1 MQRMKMIFV
10 LFIRFLKIVLKNS
23 LIMSISLV
31 LAAINSKFKIGHTEF
46 RVITYVARYLANQK
60 KMRGTQCNV
69 RR

>member
-1 MQRMKMIFV
+1 
-10 LFIRFLKIVLKNS
+10 
-23 LIMSISLV
+23 MSISLV